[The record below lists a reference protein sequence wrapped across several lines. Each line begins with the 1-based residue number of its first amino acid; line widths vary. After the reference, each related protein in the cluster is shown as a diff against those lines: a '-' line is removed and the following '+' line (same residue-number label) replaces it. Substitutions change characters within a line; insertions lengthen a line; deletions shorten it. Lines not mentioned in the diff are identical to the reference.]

1 MITHL
6 HPTTTAPTRQTAIN
20 ATHSRTT
27 PATRAS
33 STPVEVDE
41 DAQMLRAFT
50 KGFKVGTPITFLICA
65 GIGLAAGTGIGIAAV
80 IGTWTALIGGWFF
93 GGIFYINRTDNEWA
107 PVHHSPAADHHSN
120 GQ

>member
-80 IGTWTALIGGWFF
+80 IGTWTARSRCRCLQ
-93 GGIFYINRTDNEWA
+93 R
-107 PVHHSPAADHHSN
+107 VRCRRR
-120 GQ
+120 